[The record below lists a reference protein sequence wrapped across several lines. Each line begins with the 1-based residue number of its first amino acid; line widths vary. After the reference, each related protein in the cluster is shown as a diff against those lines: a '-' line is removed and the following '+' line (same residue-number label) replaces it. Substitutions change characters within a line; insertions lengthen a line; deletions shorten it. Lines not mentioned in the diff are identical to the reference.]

1 MSEAYEFETDAD
13 IGMDEEEVKSILT
26 SELDDAI
33 DFIDNTISPVRAM
46 AEKYYLGEEFGN
58 EEEGRSQVVSMDVR
72 DTIEGILPSL
82 MRIFTGG
89 EHIVEFAPNGPE
101 DTEIAKQATDYCN
114 YIFMRDNPGFS
125 VLYQAF
131 KDSLMKKVGFVKF
144 YWDVS
149 DKVEALDYTG
159 LTEEALNVLNSDE
172 AVSLDEIEVVEETDE
187 QGNILSVMYNAKGVR
202 ITPEGRIKIEAVPP
216 EEFLISRNAKDL
228 ESAEL
233 VAHRRYLTLSE
244 LVEMGYDYEDV
255 EQHVTNETEFDFNPE
270 SEVRNPSLSD
280 MQVND
285 DPTMRRALYI
295 ESYVK
300 MDVDGD
306 NRAELRKVCTLGE
319 EYEVYRNTPCDH
331 VPFATFMCS
340 PEPHTFFG
348 LSIADLTADIQR
360 IKSSVLRSTLDSLAL
375 SVHQRVAFV
384 EGQANVDDLLNTEI
398 GGVIRMRSPGA
409 VQPFNM
415 PFVGKEAYSMLE
427 YMDLIRENRTGVSR
441 AADGLDPSALQSS
454 TQMAVAQTISAAQ
467 QRTELIAR
475 LFAEDGMK
483 RLFEGIYRLV
493 VMHQDSERMV
503 KLRNEFVPID
513 PRFWTTNMDVVA
525 NVGLGRGTEM
535 ERMAMLRE
543 LLAKQEQIL
552 SQLGPV
558 NPLVGQEQYYSTL
571 TQIVE
576 LAGFKDTTRFFT
588 DPANFNPPPRAP
600 PEPDINEQLIQ
611 VQMADIQSEMERKMA
626 DLELQYQKM
635 QLENDRLRDKQET
648 ELMLKIAEIEAKY
661 GTQLDVA
668 NIRALAD
675 RDRALINKEA
685 FGGQ

>member
-72 DTIEGILPSL
+72 DTIQGILPSL

-131 KDSLMKKVGFVKF
+131 KDSLMKKVGFIKF

-149 DKVEALDYTG
+149 DKVEGIYYTG
-159 LTEEALNVLNSDE
+159 LTEEALNVLNSEED
-172 AVSLDEIEVVEETDE
+172 VSLDEIEMIEENDE
-187 QGNILSVMYNAKGVR
+187 QGNLLSVTYNVRGVR

-228 ESAEL
+228 ETAEL

-244 LVEMGYDYEDV
+244 LVEMGYDYDDV
-255 EQHVTNETEFDFNPE
+255 EQHVTSETEFDFNPE

-306 NRAELRKVCTLGE
+306 NRAELRKICTIGE
-319 EYEVYRNTPCDH
+319 EYEVYRNTPCDA
-331 VPFATFMCS
+331 VPFATFMCD

-348 LSIADLTADIQR
+348 LSVADLTADIQR

-513 PRFWTTNMDVVA
+513 PRFWTTSMDVVA
-525 NVGLGRGTEM
+525 NVGLGRGTDM

-552 SQLGPV
+552 TQLGPV

-571 TQIVE
+571 TQLVE

-588 DPANFNPPPRAP
+588 DPANFNPPPPEP
-600 PEPDINEQLIQ
+600 PKPDINEQLIQ
-611 VQMADIQSEMERKMA
+611 VQMADIQSEIERKMA

-648 ELMLKIAEIEAKY
+648 ELMRGVAEIEAKY

-668 NIRALAD
+668 NIRALAE

-685 FGGQ
+685 FSG

>member
-13 IGMDEEEVKSILT
+13 IGMDDDEVKSILT

-131 KDSLMKKVGFVKF
+131 KDSLMKKVGFIKF

-149 DKVEALDYTG
+149 DKVEGIYYTG
-159 LTEEALNVLNSDE
+159 LTEEALNVLNSE
-172 AVSLDEIEVVEETDE
+172 ENVSLDEIEMIEENDE
-187 QGNILSVMYNAKGVR
+187 QGNLLSVTYNVKGVR

-244 LVEMGYDYEDV
+244 LVEMGYDYDDV

-306 NRAELRKVCTLGE
+306 NRAELRKICTIGDD
-319 EYEVYRNTPCDH
+319 YEVYRNTPCDA
-331 VPFATFMCS
+331 VPFATFMCD

-348 LSIADLTADIQR
+348 LSVADLTADIQR
-360 IKSSVLRSTLDSLAL
+360 IKSSVLRSTLDSLSL

-513 PRFWTTNMDVVA
+513 PRFWTTSMDVVA
-525 NVGLGRGTEM
+525 NVGLGRGTDM

-552 SQLGPV
+552 AQLGPV

-571 TQIVE
+571 TQLVE

-588 DPANFNPPPRAP
+588 DPANFNPPPPEP
-600 PEPDINEQLIQ
+600 PKPDINEQLIQ

-648 ELMLKIAEIEAKY
+648 ELMLKVAEIEAKY

-668 NIRALAD
+668 NIRALAE

-685 FGGQ
+685 FSG

>member
-72 DTIEGILPSL
+72 DTIQGILPSL

-131 KDSLMKKVGFVKF
+131 KDSLMKKVGFIKF

-149 DKVEALDYTG
+149 DKVEGIYYTG
-159 LTEEALNVLNSDE
+159 LTEEALNVLNSEED
-172 AVSLDEIEVVEETDE
+172 VSLDEIEMIEENDE
-187 QGNILSVMYNAKGVR
+187 QGNLLSVTYNVRGVR

-228 ESAEL
+228 ETAEL

-244 LVEMGYDYEDV
+244 LVEMGYDYDDV
-255 EQHVTNETEFDFNPE
+255 EQHVTSETEFDFNPE

-306 NRAELRKVCTLGE
+306 NRAELRKICTIGE
-319 EYEVYRNTPCDH
+319 EYEVYRNTPCDA
-331 VPFATFMCS
+331 VPFATFMCD

-348 LSIADLTADIQR
+348 LSVADLTADIQR

-513 PRFWTTNMDVVA
+513 PRFWTTSMDVVA
-525 NVGLGRGTEM
+525 NVGLGRGTDM

-552 SQLGPV
+552 AQLGPV

-571 TQIVE
+571 TQLVE

-588 DPANFNPPPRAP
+588 DPANFNPPPPEP
-600 PEPDINEQLIQ
+600 PKPDINEQLIQ
-611 VQMADIQSEMERKMA
+611 VQMADIQSEIERKMA

-648 ELMLKIAEIEAKY
+648 ELMLGVAEIEAKY

-668 NIRALAD
+668 NIRALAE

-685 FGGQ
+685 FSG

>member
-13 IGMDEEEVKSILT
+13 IGMDEEEVKSIIT

-72 DTIEGILPSL
+72 DTIQGILPSL

-131 KDSLMKKVGFVKF
+131 KDSLMKKVGFIKF

-149 DKVEALDYTG
+149 DKVEGIYYTG
-159 LTEEALNVLNSDE
+159 LTEEALNVLNSEED
-172 AVSLDEIEVVEETDE
+172 VSLDEIEMIEENDE
-187 QGNILSVMYNAKGVR
+187 QGNLLSVTYNVKGVR

-228 ESAEL
+228 ETAEL

-244 LVEMGYDYEDV
+244 LVEMGYDYDDV
-255 EQHVTNETEFDFNPE
+255 EQHVTSETEFDFNPE

-306 NRAELRKVCTLGE
+306 NRAELRKICTIGE
-319 EYEVYRNTPCDH
+319 EYEVYRNTPCDA
-331 VPFATFMCS
+331 VPFATFMCD

-348 LSIADLTADIQR
+348 LSVADLTADIQR

-513 PRFWTTNMDVVA
+513 PRFWTTSMDVVA
-525 NVGLGRGTEM
+525 NVGLGRGTDM

-552 SQLGPV
+552 AQLGPV

-571 TQIVE
+571 TQLVE

-588 DPANFNPPPRAP
+588 DPANFNPPPPEP
-600 PEPDINEQLIQ
+600 PKPDINEQLIQ

-648 ELMLKIAEIEAKY
+648 ELMLKVAEIEAKY

-668 NIRALAD
+668 NIRALAE

-685 FGGQ
+685 FSG

>member
-1 MSEAYEFETDAD
+1 MSEAYEFDTDAD
-13 IGMDEEEVKSILT
+13 IGMDDDEVKSILAG
-26 SELDDAI
+26 ELQDAI
-33 DFIDNTISPVRAM
+33 DFIDDEISPIRAS
-46 AEKYYLGEEFGN
+46 AERYYLGEEFGN

-72 DTIEGILPSL
+72 DTIQGIMPSL

-101 DTEIAKQATDYCN
+101 DVEIAKQATDYCN
-114 YIFMRDNPGFS
+114 YIFMRDNAGFS
-125 VLYQAF
+125 VLFQAF
-131 KDSLMKKVGFVKF
+131 LDSLMKKVGFIKF
-144 YWDVS
+144 YWDVT
-149 DKVEALDYTG
+149 DKVQAIYLTG
-159 LTEEALNVLNSDE
+159 LTEEALNVLNSEED
-172 AVSLDEIEVVEETDE
+172 VSLDEVEMIEETDE
-187 QGNILSVMYNAKGVR
+187 QGNLLAVSYDVKGVR
-202 ITPEGRIKIEAVPP
+202 IKPEGRIKIEAVPP

-244 LVEMGYDYEDV
+244 LVEMGYDYDEV
-255 EQHVTNETEFDFNPE
+255 EQHVTSEKYFDFNPE
-270 SEVRNPSLSD
+270 SDVRNPTLSD

-306 NRAELRKVCTLGE
+306 NRAELRKICTIGDD
-319 EYEVYRNTPCDH
+319 YEVYRNTPCDS

-348 LSIADLTADIQR
+348 LSIADITADIQR
-360 IKSSVLRSTLDSLAL
+360 IKSSVLRSTLDSLSL
-375 SVHQRVAFV
+375 SVHQRVAYV
-384 EGQANVDDLLNTEI
+384 EGQANLDDLLNTEI
-398 GGVIRMRSPGA
+398 GGIIRMRSPGA
-409 VQPFNM
+409 IQPFNM
-415 PFVGKEAYSMLE
+415 PFVGKEAYSMLD
-427 YMDLIRENRTGVSR
+427 YMDLIRENRTGISR

-493 VMHQDSERMV
+493 VTHQDAERMV
-503 KLRNEFVPID
+503 KLNNEFVPID
-513 PRFWTTNMDVVA
+513 PRFWNSKMDVVA

-552 SQLGPV
+552 AQLGPV

-571 TQIVE
+571 TQLVE
-576 LAGFKDTTRFFT
+576 LAGFKDSSRFFT
-588 DPANFNPPPRAP
+588 DPANFNPPPPEP
-600 PEPDINEQLIQ
+600 PKPDINEQLIQ

-648 ELMLKIAEIEAKY
+648 ELMLKVAEIEAKY

-668 NIRALAD
+668 NIRALAE

-685 FGGQ
+685 FGG

>member
-13 IGMDEEEVKSILT
+13 IGMDEEEVKSIIT

-72 DTIEGILPSL
+72 DTIQGILPSL

-114 YIFMRDNPGFS
+114 YLFMRDNPGFS

-131 KDSLMKKVGFVKF
+131 KDSLMKKVGFIKF

-149 DKVEALDYTG
+149 DKVEGIYYTG
-159 LTEEALNVLNSDE
+159 LTEEALNVLNSEED
-172 AVSLDEIEVVEETDE
+172 VSLDEIEMIEENDE
-187 QGNILSVMYNAKGVR
+187 QGNLLSVTYNVRGVR

-228 ESAEL
+228 ETAEL

-244 LVEMGYDYEDV
+244 LVEMGYDYDDV
-255 EQHVTNETEFDFNPE
+255 EQHVTSETEFDFNPE

-306 NRAELRKVCTLGE
+306 NRAELRKICTIGE
-319 EYEVYRNTPCDH
+319 EYEVYRNTPCDA
-331 VPFATFMCS
+331 VPFATFMCD

-348 LSIADLTADIQR
+348 LSVADLTADIQR

-513 PRFWTTNMDVVA
+513 PRFWTTSMDVVA
-525 NVGLGRGTEM
+525 NVGLGRGTDM

-552 SQLGPV
+552 AQLGPV

-571 TQIVE
+571 TQLVE

-588 DPANFNPPPRAP
+588 DPANFNPPPPEP
-600 PEPDINEQLIQ
+600 PKPDINEQLIQ

-648 ELMLKIAEIEAKY
+648 ELMLKVAEIEAKY

-668 NIRALAD
+668 NIRALAE

-685 FGGQ
+685 FSG

>member
-72 DTIEGILPSL
+72 DTIQGILPSL

-131 KDSLMKKVGFVKF
+131 KDSLMKKVGFIKF

-149 DKVEALDYTG
+149 DKVEGIYYTG
-159 LTEEALNVLNSDE
+159 LTEEALNVLNSEED
-172 AVSLDEIEVVEETDE
+172 VSLDEIEMIEENDE
-187 QGNILSVMYNAKGVR
+187 QGNLLSVTYNVRGVR

-228 ESAEL
+228 ETAEL

-244 LVEMGYDYEDV
+244 LVEMGYDYDDV
-255 EQHVTNETEFDFNPE
+255 EQHVTSETEFDFNPE

-306 NRAELRKVCTLGE
+306 NRAELRKICTIGE
-319 EYEVYRNTPCDH
+319 EYEVYRNTPCDA
-331 VPFATFMCS
+331 VPFATFMCD

-348 LSIADLTADIQR
+348 LSVADLTADIQR

-513 PRFWTTNMDVVA
+513 PRFWTTSMDVVA
-525 NVGLGRGTEM
+525 NVGLGRGTDM

-552 SQLGPV
+552 TQLGPV

-571 TQIVE
+571 TQLVE

-588 DPANFNPPPRAP
+588 DPANFNPPPPEP
-600 PEPDINEQLIQ
+600 PKPDINEQLIQ
-611 VQMADIQSEMERKMA
+611 VQMADIQSEIERKMA

-648 ELMLKIAEIEAKY
+648 ELMLGVAEIEAKY

-668 NIRALAD
+668 NIRALAE

-685 FGGQ
+685 FSG

>member
-13 IGMDEEEVKSILT
+13 IGMDEEEVKSIIT

-72 DTIEGILPSL
+72 DTIQGILPSL

-131 KDSLMKKVGFVKF
+131 KDSLMKKVGFIKF

-149 DKVEALDYTG
+149 DKVEGIYYTG
-159 LTEEALNVLNSDE
+159 LTEEALNVLNSEED
-172 AVSLDEIEVVEETDE
+172 VSLDEIEMIEENDE
-187 QGNILSVMYNAKGVR
+187 QGNLLSVTYNVKGVR

-244 LVEMGYDYEDV
+244 LVEMGYDYDDV

-306 NRAELRKVCTLGE
+306 NRAELRKICTIGE
-319 EYEVYRNTPCDH
+319 EYEVYRNTPCDA

-513 PRFWTTNMDVVA
+513 PRFWTTSMDVVA
-525 NVGLGRGTEM
+525 NVGLGRGTDM

-552 SQLGPV
+552 AQLGPV

-571 TQIVE
+571 TQLVE

-588 DPANFNPPPRAP
+588 DPANFNPPPPEP
-600 PEPDINEQLIQ
+600 PKPDINEQLIQ

-648 ELMLKIAEIEAKY
+648 ELMLKVAEIEAKY

-668 NIRALAD
+668 NIRALAE

-685 FGGQ
+685 FSG

>member
-72 DTIEGILPSL
+72 DTIQGILPSL

-114 YIFMRDNPGFS
+114 YLFMRDNPGFS

-131 KDSLMKKVGFVKF
+131 KDSLMKKVGFIKF

-149 DKVEALDYTG
+149 DKVEGIYYTG
-159 LTEEALNVLNSDE
+159 LTEEALNVLNSEED
-172 AVSLDEIEVVEETDE
+172 VSLDEIEMIEENDE
-187 QGNILSVMYNAKGVR
+187 QGNLLSVTYNVRGVR

-228 ESAEL
+228 ETAEL

-244 LVEMGYDYEDV
+244 LVEMGYDYDDV
-255 EQHVTNETEFDFNPE
+255 EQHVTSETEFDFNPE

-306 NRAELRKVCTLGE
+306 NRAELRKICTIGE
-319 EYEVYRNTPCDH
+319 EYEVYRNTPCDA
-331 VPFATFMCS
+331 VPFATFMCD

-348 LSIADLTADIQR
+348 LSVADLTADIQR

-513 PRFWTTNMDVVA
+513 PRFWTTSMDVVA

-552 SQLGPV
+552 AQLGPV

-571 TQIVE
+571 TQLVE

-588 DPANFNPPPRAP
+588 DPANFNPPPPEP
-600 PEPDINEQLIQ
+600 PKPDINEQLIQ

-648 ELMLKIAEIEAKY
+648 ELMLKVAEIEAKY

-668 NIRALAD
+668 NIRALAE

-685 FGGQ
+685 FSG

>member
-1 MSEAYEFETDAD
+1 MSEVEFETDAD
-13 IGMDEEEVKSILT
+13 IGMDDDEVKSIIT
-26 SELDDAI
+26 NELDDAI
-33 DFIDNTISPVRAM
+33 DFIDNTISPIRAM

-187 QGNILSVMYNAKGVR
+187 EGNILSVMYNAKGVR

-588 DPANFNPPPRAP
+588 DPANFNPPPPPP

>member
-13 IGMDEEEVKSILT
+13 IGMDEEEVKSIIT

-72 DTIEGILPSL
+72 DTIQGILPSL

-89 EHIVEFAPNGPE
+89 EHIVEFAPHGPE

-125 VLYQAF
+125 VLFQAF
-131 KDSLMKKVGFVKF
+131 KDSLMKKVGFIKF

-149 DKVEALDYTG
+149 DKVEGIYYTG
-159 LTEEALNVLNSDE
+159 LTEEALNVLNSE
-172 AVSLDEIEVVEETDE
+172 EEVSLDEIEMVEENDE
-187 QGNILSVMYNAKGVR
+187 QGNLLSVTYNVRGVR

-228 ESAEL
+228 ETAEL

-244 LVEMGYDYEDV
+244 LVEMGYDYDDV

-306 NRAELRKVCTLGE
+306 NRAELRKICTIGE
-319 EYEVYRNTPCDH
+319 EYEVYRNTPCDA
-331 VPFATFMCS
+331 VPFATFMCD

-348 LSIADLTADIQR
+348 LSVADLTADIQR

-513 PRFWTTNMDVVA
+513 PRFWTTSMDVVA

-552 SQLGPV
+552 AQLGPV

-571 TQIVE
+571 TQLVE

-588 DPANFNPPPRAP
+588 DPANFNPPPPEP
-600 PEPDINEQLIQ
+600 PKPDINEQLIQ

-648 ELMLKIAEIEAKY
+648 ELMLKVAEIEAKY

-668 NIRALAD
+668 NIRALAE

-685 FGGQ
+685 FGG

>member
-1 MSEAYEFETDAD
+1 
-13 IGMDEEEVKSILT
+13 
-26 SELDDAI
+26 
-33 DFIDNTISPVRAM
+33 
-46 AEKYYLGEEFGN
+46 
-58 EEEGRSQVVSMDVR
+58 
-72 DTIEGILPSL
+72 
-82 MRIFTGG
+82 
-89 EHIVEFAPNGPE
+89 
-101 DTEIAKQATDYCN
+101 
-114 YIFMRDNPGFS
+114 
-125 VLYQAF
+125 
-131 KDSLMKKVGFVKF
+131 
-144 YWDVS
+144 
-149 DKVEALDYTG
+149 
-159 LTEEALNVLNSDE
+159 
-172 AVSLDEIEVVEETDE
+172 
-187 QGNILSVMYNAKGVR
+187 
-202 ITPEGRIKIEAVPP
+202 
-216 EEFLISRNAKDL
+216 
-228 ESAEL
+228 
-233 VAHRRYLTLSE
+233 
-244 LVEMGYDYEDV
+244 
-255 EQHVTNETEFDFNPE
+255 
-270 SEVRNPSLSD
+270 
-280 MQVND
+280 
-285 DPTMRRALYI
+285 
-295 ESYVK
+295 
-300 MDVDGD
+300 
-306 NRAELRKVCTLGE
+306 
-319 EYEVYRNTPCDH
+319 
-331 VPFATFMCS
+331 
-340 PEPHTFFG
+340 
-348 LSIADLTADIQR
+348 
-360 IKSSVLRSTLDSLAL
+360 
-375 SVHQRVAFV
+375 
-384 EGQANVDDLLNTEI
+384 
-398 GGVIRMRSPGA
+398 MRSPGA

-483 RLFEGIYRLV
+483 RLFEGIYHLV
-493 VMHQDSERMV
+493 VTHQDAERMV

-513 PRFWTTNMDVVA
+513 PRYWTTSMDVVA

-571 TQIVE
+571 TQLVE
-576 LAGFKDTTRFFT
+576 LAGFKDTTRCFT
-588 DPANFNPPPRAP
+588 DPANFNPPPPPP

>member
-1 MSEAYEFETDAD
+1 MSEVEFETDAD
-13 IGMDEEEVKSILT
+13 IGMDDDEVKSIIT
-26 SELDDAI
+26 NELDDAI
-33 DFIDNTISPVRAM
+33 DFIDNTISPIRAM

-588 DPANFNPPPRAP
+588 DPANFNPPPPPP

>member
-1 MSEAYEFETDAD
+1 MSEVEFETDAD
-13 IGMDEEEVKSILT
+13 IGMDDDEVKSIIT
-26 SELDDAI
+26 NELDDAI

-46 AEKYYLGEEFGN
+46 AEKYYLGEDFGN

-101 DTEIAKQATDYCN
+101 DVEIAKQASDYCN

-131 KDSLMKKVGFVKF
+131 KDSLMKKVGFIKF

-172 AVSLDEIEVVEETDE
+172 AVSLDEIEIVEETDE

-216 EEFLISRNAKDL
+216 EEFLISRNAKDI

-306 NRAELRKVCTLGE
+306 NRAELRKICTLGE

-483 RLFEGIYRLV
+483 RLFEGIYHLV
-493 VMHQDSERMV
+493 VTHQDAERMV

-513 PRFWTTNMDVVA
+513 PRYWTTSMDVVA

-571 TQIVE
+571 TQLVE

-588 DPANFNPPPRAP
+588 DPANFNPPPPPP

>member
-13 IGMDEEEVKSILT
+13 IGMDEEEVKSIIT

-72 DTIEGILPSL
+72 DTIQGILPSL

-131 KDSLMKKVGFVKF
+131 KDSLMKKVGFIKF

-149 DKVEALDYTG
+149 DKVEGIYYTG
-159 LTEEALNVLNSDE
+159 LTEEALNVLNSEED
-172 AVSLDEIEVVEETDE
+172 VSLDEIEMIEENDE
-187 QGNILSVMYNAKGVR
+187 QGNLLSVTYNVRGVR

-228 ESAEL
+228 ETAEL

-244 LVEMGYDYEDV
+244 LVEMGYDYDDV
-255 EQHVTNETEFDFNPE
+255 EQHVTSETEFDFNPE

-306 NRAELRKVCTLGE
+306 NRAELRKICTIGE
-319 EYEVYRNTPCDH
+319 EYEVYRNTPCDA
-331 VPFATFMCS
+331 VPFATFMCD

-348 LSIADLTADIQR
+348 LSVADLTADIQR

-513 PRFWTTNMDVVA
+513 PRFWTTSMDVVA
-525 NVGLGRGTEM
+525 NVGLGRGTDM

-552 SQLGPV
+552 AQLGPV

-571 TQIVE
+571 TQLVE

-588 DPANFNPPPRAP
+588 DPANFNPPPPEP
-600 PEPDINEQLIQ
+600 PKPDINEQLIQ

-648 ELMLKIAEIEAKY
+648 ELMLKVAEIEAKY

-668 NIRALAD
+668 NIRALAE

-685 FGGQ
+685 FSG

>member
-13 IGMDEEEVKSILT
+13 IGMDEEEVKSIIT

-131 KDSLMKKVGFVKF
+131 KDSLMKKVGFIKF

-149 DKVEALDYTG
+149 DKVEGIYYTG
-159 LTEEALNVLNSDE
+159 LTEEALNVLNSEED
-172 AVSLDEIEVVEETDE
+172 VSLDEIEMIEENDE
-187 QGNILSVMYNAKGVR
+187 QGNLLSVTYNVKGVR

-244 LVEMGYDYEDV
+244 LVEMGYDYDDV
-255 EQHVTNETEFDFNPE
+255 EQHVTSETEFDFNPE

-306 NRAELRKVCTLGE
+306 NRAELRKICTIGE
-319 EYEVYRNTPCDH
+319 EYEVYRNTPCDA

-513 PRFWTTNMDVVA
+513 PRFWTTSMDVVA
-525 NVGLGRGTEM
+525 NVGLGRGTDM

-552 SQLGPV
+552 AQLGPV

-571 TQIVE
+571 TQLVE

-588 DPANFNPPPRAP
+588 DPANFNPPPPEP
-600 PEPDINEQLIQ
+600 PKPDINEQLIQ

-648 ELMLKIAEIEAKY
+648 ELMLKVAEIEAKY

-668 NIRALAD
+668 NIRALAE

-685 FGGQ
+685 FSG

>member
-72 DTIEGILPSL
+72 DTIQGILPSL

-131 KDSLMKKVGFVKF
+131 KDSLMKKVGFIKF

-149 DKVEALDYTG
+149 DKVEGIYYTG
-159 LTEEALNVLNSDE
+159 LTEEALNVLNSEED
-172 AVSLDEIEVVEETDE
+172 VSLDEIEMIEENDE
-187 QGNILSVMYNAKGVR
+187 QGNLLSVTYNVRGVR

-228 ESAEL
+228 ETAEL

-244 LVEMGYDYEDV
+244 LVEMGYDYDDV
-255 EQHVTNETEFDFNPE
+255 EQHVTSETEFDFNPE

-306 NRAELRKVCTLGE
+306 NRAELRKICTIGE
-319 EYEVYRNTPCDH
+319 EYEVYRNTPCDA
-331 VPFATFMCS
+331 VPFATFMCD

-348 LSIADLTADIQR
+348 LSVADLTADIQR

-513 PRFWTTNMDVVA
+513 PRFWTTSMDVVA
-525 NVGLGRGTEM
+525 NVGLGRGTDM

-552 SQLGPV
+552 AQLGPV

-571 TQIVE
+571 TQLVE

-588 DPANFNPPPRAP
+588 NPANFNPPPPEP
-600 PEPDINEQLIQ
+600 PKPDINEQLIQ

-648 ELMLKIAEIEAKY
+648 ELMLKVAEIEAKY

-668 NIRALAD
+668 NIRALAE

-685 FGGQ
+685 FSG

>member
-13 IGMDEEEVKSILT
+13 IGMDEEEVKSIIT

-72 DTIEGILPSL
+72 DTIQGILPSL

-89 EHIVEFAPNGPE
+89 EHIVEFAPHGPE

-125 VLYQAF
+125 VLFQAF
-131 KDSLMKKVGFVKF
+131 KDSLMKKVGFIKF

-149 DKVEALDYTG
+149 DKVEGIYYTG
-159 LTEEALNVLNSDE
+159 LTEEALNVLNSE
-172 AVSLDEIEVVEETDE
+172 EEVSLDEIEMVEENDE
-187 QGNILSVMYNAKGVR
+187 QGNLLSVTYNVRGVR

-228 ESAEL
+228 ETAEL

-244 LVEMGYDYEDV
+244 LVEMGYDYDDV

-306 NRAELRKVCTLGE
+306 NRAELRKICTIGE
-319 EYEVYRNTPCDH
+319 EYEVYRNTPCDA
-331 VPFATFMCS
+331 VPFATFMCD

-513 PRFWTTNMDVVA
+513 PRFWTTSMDVVA

-552 SQLGPV
+552 AQLGPV

-571 TQIVE
+571 TQLVE

-588 DPANFNPPPRAP
+588 DPANFNPPPPEP
-600 PEPDINEQLIQ
+600 PKPDINEQLIQ

-648 ELMLKIAEIEAKY
+648 ELMLKVAEIEAKY

-668 NIRALAD
+668 NIRALAE

-685 FGGQ
+685 FGG

>member
-72 DTIEGILPSL
+72 DTIQGILPSL

-131 KDSLMKKVGFVKF
+131 KDSLMKKVGFIKF

-149 DKVEALDYTG
+149 DKVEGIYYTG
-159 LTEEALNVLNSDE
+159 LTEEALNVLNSE
-172 AVSLDEIEVVEETDE
+172 ENVSLDEIEMIEENDE
-187 QGNILSVMYNAKGVR
+187 QGNLLSVTYNVRGVR

-228 ESAEL
+228 ETAEL

-244 LVEMGYDYEDV
+244 LVEMGYDYDDV
-255 EQHVTNETEFDFNPE
+255 EQHVTSETEFDFNPE

-306 NRAELRKVCTLGE
+306 NRAELRKICTIGE
-319 EYEVYRNTPCDH
+319 EYEVYRNTPCDA
-331 VPFATFMCS
+331 VPFATFMCD

-348 LSIADLTADIQR
+348 LSVADLTADIQR

-513 PRFWTTNMDVVA
+513 PRFWTTSMDVVA
-525 NVGLGRGTEM
+525 NVGLGRGTDM

-552 SQLGPV
+552 TQLGPV

-571 TQIVE
+571 TQLVE

-588 DPANFNPPPRAP
+588 DPANFNPPPPEP
-600 PEPDINEQLIQ
+600 PKPDINEQLIQ

-648 ELMLKIAEIEAKY
+648 ELMLKVAEIEAKY

-668 NIRALAD
+668 NIRALAE

-685 FGGQ
+685 FSG

>member
-72 DTIEGILPSL
+72 DTIQGILPSL

-131 KDSLMKKVGFVKF
+131 KDSLMKKVGFIKF

-149 DKVEALDYTG
+149 DKVEGIYYTG
-159 LTEEALNVLNSDE
+159 LTEEALNVLNSE
-172 AVSLDEIEVVEETDE
+172 ENVSLDEIEMIEENDE
-187 QGNILSVMYNAKGVR
+187 QGNLLSVTYNVRGVR

-228 ESAEL
+228 ETAEL

-244 LVEMGYDYEDV
+244 LVEMGYDYDDV
-255 EQHVTNETEFDFNPE
+255 EQHVTSETEFDFNPE

-306 NRAELRKVCTLGE
+306 NRAELRKICTIGE
-319 EYEVYRNTPCDH
+319 EYEVYRNTPCDA
-331 VPFATFMCS
+331 VPFATFMCD

-348 LSIADLTADIQR
+348 LSVADLTADIQR

-513 PRFWTTNMDVVA
+513 PRFWTTSMDVVA
-525 NVGLGRGTEM
+525 NVGLGRGTDM

-552 SQLGPV
+552 AQLGPV

-571 TQIVE
+571 TQLVE

-588 DPANFNPPPRAP
+588 DPANFNPPPPEP
-600 PEPDINEQLIQ
+600 PKPDINEQLIQ

-648 ELMLKIAEIEAKY
+648 ELMLKVAEIEAKY

-668 NIRALAD
+668 NIRALAE

-685 FGGQ
+685 FSG

>member
-13 IGMDEEEVKSILT
+13 IGMDEEEVKSIIT

-72 DTIEGILPSL
+72 DTIQGILPSL

-89 EHIVEFAPNGPE
+89 EHIVEFAPHGPE

-125 VLYQAF
+125 VLFQAF
-131 KDSLMKKVGFVKF
+131 KDSLMKKVGFIKF

-149 DKVEALDYTG
+149 DKVEGIYYTG
-159 LTEEALNVLNSDE
+159 LTEEALNVLNSE
-172 AVSLDEIEVVEETDE
+172 EEVSLDEIEMVEENDE
-187 QGNILSVMYNAKGVR
+187 QGNLLSVTYNVRGVR

-228 ESAEL
+228 ETAEL

-244 LVEMGYDYEDV
+244 LVEMGYDYDDV

-306 NRAELRKVCTLGE
+306 NRAELRKICTIGE
-319 EYEVYRNTPCDH
+319 EYEVYRNTPCDA
-331 VPFATFMCS
+331 VPFATFMCD

-348 LSIADLTADIQR
+348 LSVADLTADIQR

-513 PRFWTTNMDVVA
+513 PRYWTTSMDVVA

-552 SQLGPV
+552 AQLGPV

-571 TQIVE
+571 TQLVE

-588 DPANFNPPPRAP
+588 DPANFNPPPPEP
-600 PEPDINEQLIQ
+600 PKPDINEQLIQ

-648 ELMLKIAEIEAKY
+648 ELMLKVAEIEAKY

-668 NIRALAD
+668 NIRALAE

-685 FGGQ
+685 FGG

>member
-1 MSEAYEFETDAD
+1 MSEVEFETDAD
-13 IGMDEEEVKSILT
+13 IGMDDDEVKSIIT
-26 SELDDAI
+26 NELDDAI
-33 DFIDNTISPVRAM
+33 DFIDNTISPIRAM

-588 DPANFNPPPRAP
+588 DPANFNPPPPPP

-611 VQMADIQSEMERKMA
+611 VQMADIQSEIQRKMA

>member
-13 IGMDEEEVKSILT
+13 IGMDEEEVKSIIT

-72 DTIEGILPSL
+72 DTIQGILPSL

-89 EHIVEFAPNGPE
+89 EHIVEFAPHGPE

-125 VLYQAF
+125 VLFQAF
-131 KDSLMKKVGFVKF
+131 KDSLMKKVGFIKF

-149 DKVEALDYTG
+149 DKVEGIYYTG
-159 LTEEALNVLNSDE
+159 LTEEALNVLNSE
-172 AVSLDEIEVVEETDE
+172 EEVSLDEIEMVEENDE
-187 QGNILSVMYNAKGVR
+187 QGNLLSVTYNVRGVR

-228 ESAEL
+228 ETAEL

-244 LVEMGYDYEDV
+244 LVEMGYDYDEV

-306 NRAELRKVCTLGE
+306 NRAELRKICTIGE
-319 EYEVYRNTPCDH
+319 EYEVYRNTPCDA
-331 VPFATFMCS
+331 VPFATFMCD

-513 PRFWTTNMDVVA
+513 PRFWTTSMDVVA

-552 SQLGPV
+552 AQLGPV

-571 TQIVE
+571 TQLVE

-588 DPANFNPPPRAP
+588 DPANFNPPPPEP
-600 PEPDINEQLIQ
+600 PKPDINEQLIQ

-648 ELMLKIAEIEAKY
+648 ELMLKVAEIEAKY

-668 NIRALAD
+668 NIRALAE

-685 FGGQ
+685 FGG

>member
-72 DTIEGILPSL
+72 DTIQGILPSL

-131 KDSLMKKVGFVKF
+131 KDSLMKKVGFIKF

-149 DKVEALDYTG
+149 DKVEGIYYTG
-159 LTEEALNVLNSDE
+159 LTEEALNVLNSEED
-172 AVSLDEIEVVEETDE
+172 VSLDEIEMIEENDE
-187 QGNILSVMYNAKGVR
+187 QGNLLSVTYNVRGVR

-228 ESAEL
+228 ETAEL

-244 LVEMGYDYEDV
+244 LVEMGYDYDDV
-255 EQHVTNETEFDFNPE
+255 EQHVTSETEFDFNPE

-306 NRAELRKVCTLGE
+306 NRAELRKICTIGE
-319 EYEVYRNTPCDH
+319 EYEVYRNTPCDA
-331 VPFATFMCS
+331 VPFATFMCD

-348 LSIADLTADIQR
+348 LSVADLTADIQR

-513 PRFWTTNMDVVA
+513 PRFWTTSMDVVA
-525 NVGLGRGTEM
+525 NVGLGRGTDM

-552 SQLGPV
+552 AQLGPV

-571 TQIVE
+571 TQLVE

-588 DPANFNPPPRAP
+588 DPANFNPPPPEP
-600 PEPDINEQLIQ
+600 PKPDINEQLIQ

-648 ELMLKIAEIEAKY
+648 ELMLKVAEIEAKY

-668 NIRALAD
+668 NIRALAE

-685 FGGQ
+685 FSG

>member
-1 MSEAYEFETDAD
+1 
-13 IGMDEEEVKSILT
+13 
-26 SELDDAI
+26 
-33 DFIDNTISPVRAM
+33 
-46 AEKYYLGEEFGN
+46 
-58 EEEGRSQVVSMDVR
+58 
-72 DTIEGILPSL
+72 
-82 MRIFTGG
+82 
-89 EHIVEFAPNGPE
+89 
-101 DTEIAKQATDYCN
+101 
-114 YIFMRDNPGFS
+114 
-125 VLYQAF
+125 
-131 KDSLMKKVGFVKF
+131 
-144 YWDVS
+144 
-149 DKVEALDYTG
+149 
-159 LTEEALNVLNSDE
+159 
-172 AVSLDEIEVVEETDE
+172 
-187 QGNILSVMYNAKGVR
+187 
-202 ITPEGRIKIEAVPP
+202 
-216 EEFLISRNAKDL
+216 
-228 ESAEL
+228 
-233 VAHRRYLTLSE
+233 
-244 LVEMGYDYEDV
+244 
-255 EQHVTNETEFDFNPE
+255 
-270 SEVRNPSLSD
+270 
-280 MQVND
+280 
-285 DPTMRRALYI
+285 
-295 ESYVK
+295 

-306 NRAELRKVCTLGE
+306 NRAELRKICTIGE
-319 EYEVYRNTPCDH
+319 EYEVYRNTPCDA
-331 VPFATFMCS
+331 VPFATFMCD

-348 LSIADLTADIQR
+348 LSVADLTADIQR

-513 PRFWTTNMDVVA
+513 PRFWTTSMDVVA
-525 NVGLGRGTEM
+525 NVGLGRGTDM

-552 SQLGPV
+552 AQLGPV

-571 TQIVE
+571 TQLVE

-588 DPANFNPPPRAP
+588 DPANFNPPPPEP
-600 PEPDINEQLIQ
+600 PKPDINEQLIQ

-648 ELMLKIAEIEAKY
+648 ELMLKVAEIEAKY

-668 NIRALAD
+668 NIRALAE

-685 FGGQ
+685 FSG